1 MKISELA
8 RRGGIPIHTLKYYIR
23 EGLLPAGRTTAV
35 NQADYGDFHLR
46 RLRFIRALTGAGGL
60 SIPATREILAAI
72 DSPPTDP
79 GDLLQVVGRSLG
91 STRRPWPADESRRF
105 AVDQVDALLHRRAW
119 RRPSTVDA
127 LDDLIDVV
135 AGFYAVGVDP
145 QPTLNVYA
153 DAVTVLARH
162 DLADLRP
169 AGEQPAERRGALE
182 RMTARAVLG
191 EALLGT
197 LRRLAILVDTGEHS
211 HVTRPTDTFVPAQPV
226 HRHGTG
232 GDR

>member
-8 RRGGIPIHTLKYYIR
+8 RRGGISVHTLKYYLR
-23 EGLLPAGRTTAV
+23 EGLLPVGRATAV

-46 RLRFIRALTGAGGL
+46 RLRFIRALAGVGGL
-60 SIPATREILAAI
+60 GIPAIREILAAI
-72 DSPPTDP
+72 DSPAVDAR
-79 GDLLQVVGRSLG
+79 DLLPVVDRSLG
-91 STRRPWPADESRRF
+91 STRRPWPADESRRL
-105 AVDQVDALLHRRAW
+105 AADQVAALLHRRSW
-119 RRPSTVDA
+119 RRPSPVDA

-135 AGFYAVGVDP
+135 AGFYAVGLDP
-145 QPTLNVYA
+145 QPTLDVYV

-162 DLADLRP
+162 DLAGMRP
-169 AGEQPAERRGALE
+169 AGEPPAERRGVLE

-197 LRRLAILVDTGEHS
+197 LRRLAILMDTGEGS
-211 HVTRPTDTFVPAQPV
+211 DVTRPANVLVPAQPV
-226 HRHGTG
+226 HRRRAG

>member
-169 AGEQPAERRGALE
+169 AGEQPAERAFGH
-182 RMTARAVLG
+182 
-191 EALLGT
+191 
-197 LRRLAILVDTGEHS
+197 VD
-211 HVTRPTDTFVPAQPV
+211 
-226 HRHGTG
+226 
-232 GDR
+232 GDRARRPPARRRTVARHAVDQCLFAQQPLSRHDTPPRFDSA